1 MIISRTPFRISFSGG
16 GSDLPS
22 YYEKNGGAVIST
34 TINKYMYMEIHP
46 YFASD
51 RIQLKYSKTEN
62 VSQPKEIEHRIFR
75 RVLEK
80 YNISG
85 VEITSTAD
93 LPAGT
98 GMGSSSSF
106 TVGLLQCVHAFSGRF
121 RSREEIA
128 EEACQIEISDLGN
141 PIGKQDQ
148 YAAALGGLNYIKF
161 HRDGSVRAFPIL
173 IERQKY
179 LQFIQNFMLFY
190 TGAQRDTNEVLAE
203 QIENI
208 EKQKEKVSNLDQMV
222 EIAGE
227 MRAVL
232 ERGDIDSF
240 GHLLDETWRLKKTL
254 ASSISSSHLDEFYQ
268 MGIDCGAAG
277 GKLLGAGGGGFFL
290 FYCKP
295 EYQARLRQGMASLT
309 ETKFGFE
316 NEGLNVIYYQV

>member
-34 TINKYMYMEIHP
+34 SINKYMYLEIHP
-46 YFASD
+46 NFSRD

-80 YNISG
+80 YNING

-106 TVGLLQCVHAFSGRF
+106 TVGLLQCIHAFCGRY

-128 EEACQIEISDLGN
+128 EEACQIEIFDLGN

-148 YAAALGGLNYIKF
+148 YVAALGGLNYIKF
-161 HRDGSVRAFPIL
+161 YQDGSVRAFPII

-179 LQFIQNFMLFY
+179 LQFRQNFMLFY
-190 TGAQRDTNEVLAE
+190 TGVQRDANEVLVE

-208 EKQKEKVSNLDQMV
+208 EKQEEQISNLDQMV
-222 EIAGE
+222 EIAAE

-240 GHLLDETWRLKKTL
+240 GCFLDETWRLKKTL
-254 ASSISSSHLDEFYQ
+254 APSITSSRLNDMYQ
-268 MGIDCGAAG
+268 LCFRA
-277 GKLLGAGGGGFFL
+277 
-290 FYCKP
+290 
-295 EYQARLRQGMASLT
+295 
-309 ETKFGFE
+309 
-316 NEGLNVIYYQV
+316 